1 MFNIRELKRKYAADD
16 DMLRRLVGNDPYIE
30 FDEPIDVEM
39 KILGDECV
47 RSIGLVTARGVVYAR
62 QKNSATYC
70 SLGFEALWHGEWQKM
85 DKGDKIIRWAE
96 ELDEEQKNKGLETI
110 GEDDMLDI

>member
-1 MFNIRELKRKYAADD
+1 MFNIRELKRRYPADD
-16 DMLRRLVGNDPYIE
+16 DMIKRLVGNDPYIE

-47 RSIGLVTARGVVYAR
+47 RSIGLVTARGVVYA
-62 QKNSATYC
+62 QKKNSATYC
-70 SLGFEALWHGEWQKM
+70 SLGFEALWHGEWHKM
-85 DKGDKIIRWAE
+85 YSDILKWAE
-96 ELDEEQKNKGLETI
+96 ELDEEQKSKGLETI